1 MKVEPPAPSPTEVA
15 ADLFTRAAKIV
26 PDEPEPFII
35 LGVLC
40 VIKSDYEAAIRHMK
54 SALENDPSDY
64 TLWNKLGAV
73 QVRLDAISQRLC
85 SSSGASS
92 SGANSGCAVADAQ
105 LSARASRGGLQ
116 AGTGEGQ
123 CPRPYAV
130 PSIGVTVKACVQKI
144 RPGYNRAVENLRR
157 LQPQGQ

>member
-1 MKVEPPAPSPTEVA
+1 MGSAAETFSGAREGWYFGTSGNGVGYYKLSEMKVEPPPPSPTEVA

-73 QVRLDAISQRLC
+73 QTHSSQREQ
-85 SSSGASS
+85 A
-92 SGANSGCAVADAQ
+92 AAAYK
-105 LSARASRGGLQ
+105 RAL
-116 AGTGEGQ
+116 
-123 CPRPYAV
+123 
-130 PSIGVTVKACVQKI
+130 KI